1 LDHQNDE
8 QMNKAADVVK
18 RRRLALAL
26 TQPELARKSRLRLSQ
41 VADLENGR
49 GKLSRILLRR
59 LAHALDLDWR
69 LLMPLAHTKAKLP
82 DLPGVPLVL
91 SGDSAQMWRRFL
103 KDQILRS
110 RYHITR
116 REIQALKNISLL
128 GYVLTQCEFLTVL
141 TLIREPNTNRIE
153 APDNAASDFECAT
166 GGHGRCVNE
175 ACGCRCHSAT

>member
-1 LDHQNDE
+1 
-8 QMNKAADVVK
+8 MNKAADVVK

-59 LAHALDLDWR
+59 LAHALDLDRR

-91 SGDSAQMWRRFL
+91 SGDLAQMWRRFL

-116 REIQALKNISLL
+116 REIQALKNSSLL
-128 GYVLTQCEFLTVL
+128 GLRYSARILDCSDADPRTKHGENRGTRQR
-141 TLIREPNTNRIE
+141 RERL
-153 APDNAASDFECAT
+153 
-166 GGHGRCVNE
+166 
-175 ACGCRCHSAT
+175 

>member
-1 LDHQNDE
+1 
-8 QMNKAADVVK
+8 MNKAADVVK

-103 KDQILRS
+103 KIRGIPGVPAH
-110 RYHITR
+110 HITR
-116 REIQALKNISLL
+116 REHCQALKNTSLHRRDVLHPARIS
-128 GYVLTQCEFLTVL
+128 
-141 TLIREPNTNRIE
+141 
-153 APDNAASDFECAT
+153 
-166 GGHGRCVNE
+166 
-175 ACGCRCHSAT
+175 

>member
-82 DLPGVPLVL
+82 NLPGVPLVL

-116 REIQALKNISLL
+116 REIQALKNSSLL
-128 GYVLTQCEFLTVL
+128 GYVLTQREFLTVL
-141 TLIREPNTNRIE
+141 TLIREPNTGRIE